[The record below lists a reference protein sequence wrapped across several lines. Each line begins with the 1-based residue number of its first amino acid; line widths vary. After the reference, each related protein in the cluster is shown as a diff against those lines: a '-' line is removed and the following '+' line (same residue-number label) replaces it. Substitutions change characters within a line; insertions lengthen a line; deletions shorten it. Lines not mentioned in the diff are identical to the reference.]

1 MIKVIGIGA
10 MVGILYTAIIYLFK
24 RYEKNKFEFDQRILA
39 LEIRVAM
46 LENKKK
52 VKKWDTY

>member
-52 VKKWDTY
+52 VKK